1 MRLRKFALEQTTNFH
16 TVNAVKSLLA
26 IAFFGAVLSSCVT
39 LDLRPTKRIEALVFV
54 VEDFDASR
62 RITYPYSAE
71 LEVYRALRDTFNL
84 DSVLANVSTPYE
96 KVMKLTDFT
105 HGLGMKLKRDFN
117 HELNVGDLM
126 VEMRSG
132 ENLPHN
138 APAVLLTGAAQAIGL
153 KARTVFL
160 MTNDCQETKE
170 SAGHFISEVWMD
182 EVGRWAMFDPEY
194 NVVPVVGD
202 YPLSALDL
210 QASIVNNRPYRFM
223 RNGSEVSSD
232 VRVDY
237 LKFIPHRLFY
247 FATSYDQRVAPDNR
261 TRHGE
266 FTHLML
272 VPSEVEIP
280 VVFQRE
286 YPLDAYEVTHNKAW
300 FYAAP

>member
-1 MRLRKFALEQTTNFH
+1 MRKFAAEQTPNFH

-26 IAFFGAVLSSCVT
+26 IALLGAGLSSCVT
-39 LDLRPTKRIEALVFV
+39 LDLRPTKRIEALLFV

-62 RITYPYSAE
+62 AITYPYSFE
-71 LEVYRALRDTFNL
+71 LEVYRAVRDTFNL
-84 DSVLANVSTPYE
+84 DSVLANVSTPHE

-105 HGLGMKLKRDFN
+105 HGLGLKLKRDFN
-117 HELNVGDLM
+117 HDLNVGDLM
-126 VEMRSG
+126 VEMRSD
-132 ENLPHN
+132 EKLPHN

-170 SAGHFISEVWMD
+170 DAGHFITEVWMD
-182 EVGRWAMFDPEY
+182 DVKRWAMFDSEY
-194 NVVPVVGD
+194 NIVPMVGD

-210 QASIVNNRPYRFM
+210 QASIINNRPYRFM
-223 RNGSEVSSD
+223 RNGSEVSND

-237 LKFIPHRLFY
+237 LKFIPHHLFY
-247 FATSYDQRVAPDNR
+247 FATAYDQRVAPDMP
-261 TRHGE
+261 TRHGD

-280 VVFQRE
+280 VVFQRA
-286 YPLDAYEVTHNKAW
+286 YLLDAYEVTHNKAW